1 VSAAVSVIIP
11 VHNAPRFLRSC
22 LEHLRRSTFGD
33 YECIVVDDGSTD
45 NSAEVAK
52 EFNVSVLST
61 GGRRGPAF
69 ARNLGAKSAQGD
81 ILFFIDADVCVAQNT
96 LERVRANFAE
106 DPELA
111 AAIGCYDDM
120 PESQDFLSLYKNLMH
135 CYVHQNSRSRACT
148 FWSGCGAIRR
158 SVFLEVSGFDE
169 SYNRPAIEDIELGY
183 RLNGAGKKLL
193 LDTRM
198 RVKHLKRWSFFGL
211 IKTDIFDRGIPWTE
225 LILRDKLFPN
235 DLNLQLSQRVSV
247 ALVFLLIAMAGVAT
261 ARAGRSFAL
270 SIATLLF
277 LFLAQFGVES
287 TWRMRPK
294 AMIATLGLAGL
305 IVYLAYETF
314 SAWLIPPVLLAYAL
328 LFLRHRYAVDNLRL
342 RTISGVICGGYLLL
356 VMLFVMVYLPH
367 RPLVFGF
374 YLVLSVVILLNSQ
387 FYVFLAGRTGRLL
400 ALAAIPFHLLF
411 HLYNGI
417 SFIIGL
423 TRHLFRRVFS
433 PESKRI
439 PVSQDQ

>member
-1 VSAAVSVIIP
+1 
-11 VHNAPRFLRSC
+11 
-22 LEHLRRSTFGD
+22 
-33 YECIVVDDGSTD
+33 
-45 NSAEVAK
+45 
-52 EFNVSVLST
+52 
-61 GGRRGPAF
+61 
-69 ARNLGAKSAQGD
+69 
-81 ILFFIDADVCVAQNT
+81 
-96 LERVRANFAE
+96 
-106 DPELA
+106 
-111 AAIGCYDDM
+111 
-120 PESQDFLSLYKNLMH
+120 
-135 CYVHQNSRSRACT
+135 
-148 FWSGCGAIRR
+148 
-158 SVFLEVSGFDE
+158 
-169 SYNRPAIEDIELGY
+169 
-183 RLNGAGKKLL
+183 
-193 LDTRM
+193 
-198 RVKHLKRWSFFGL
+198 VKHLKRWSFFGL